1 MPRVSQA
8 YLDAQR
14 QVILDAAS
22 RCFARNGIHATSMA
36 QICEEAALSAGA
48 VYRYFKSKQDILYGV
63 FASQREKSARAPESS
78 APPSDIDP
86 VELIQRGIAQMFH
99 IVDDPDL
106 AMEHRLSL
114 MIHAEALRDPSVAK
128 DYTRLH
134 RQVSARFSES
144 LKALQKA
151 GVLDPKLDSEYL
163 IWAFITMYQGF
174 RVHKLLDPSLDTTRL
189 ASIAESL
196 FALIV
201 REYRVETTGDISE
214 KDLANKI

>member
-48 VYRYFKSKQDILYGV
+48 IYRYFKSKQDILYAV
-63 FASQREKSARAPESS
+63 FASQRENSARASESS
-78 APPSDIDP
+78 GPSADADP
-86 VELIQRGIAQMFH
+86 VESIQRGIAQMFH

-144 LKALQKA
+144 LKALQKTGA
-151 GVLDPKLDSEYL
+151 LDQELDVEYL

-174 RVHKLLDPSLDTTRL
+174 RVHKLLDPSLDTNRL
-189 ASIAESL
+189 SRIAESF
-196 FALIV
+196 FALML
-201 REYRVETTGDISE
+201 REHRVDLKSKDQE
-214 KDLANKI
+214 KNVAK